1 MRVHITNLYG
11 LGGTAAEA
19 QQRVTEIAQNSL
31 HYNELGVYRYQVDS
45 DSPEMLRTR
54 IDGIIA
60 AVGWNDI
67 VIFQSPTWNGITF
80 DERLML
86 QLSAYKGLKKIFF
99 IHDIPP
105 LMFEENRWLLKRYIS
120 LYNHA
125 DLIILPS
132 ENMADYLRAEGFTV
146 SKIVVQKM
154 WDFPVSIDF
163 SINPQFKRVIN
174 FAGAANKD
182 KFSFVKE
189 WKYDTVKLLVTAAE
203 GDWQHD
209 EKVEFIGWFRDQ
221 NRLAN
226 ALRGNGGFGLLWT
239 EHEYT
244 KEYMKLCACFK
255 VSLYLAAGI
264 PVIVHSSIPEAS
276 TIVRKNLGFAVTTLD
291 EAVDKVE
298 SITEEQ
304 YGQMIKNVAEFGE
317 LVRGGFFTKK
327 LLTDAVFNLLY
338 D

>member
-11 LGGTAAEA
+11 LRGAAGAA
-19 QQRVTEIAQNSL
+19 QQRVAEIARNSL
-31 HYNELGVYRYQVDS
+31 DYNELGIYCYQVDS

-60 AVGWNDI
+60 AVGWNDT
-67 VIFQSPTWNGITF
+67 VIFQSPTWNGIAF

-86 QLSAYKGLKKIFF
+86 QLSAYGGLKKIFF

-105 LMFEENRWLLKRYIS
+105 LMFEANRWLLKQYID
-120 LYNHA
+120 LYNRA

-132 ENMADYLRAEGFTV
+132 ENMANFLRTEGLNV

-163 SINPQFKRVIN
+163 SIHPQFKRVIS
-174 FAGAANKD
+174 FAGDANMD

-244 KEYMKLCACFK
+244 REYMRLCACFK
-255 VSLYLAAGI
+255 VSLYIAAGI
-264 PVIVHSSIPEAS
+264 PVIVPDSIPEAN

-291 EAVDKVE
+291 EAIDKVE

-327 LLTDAVFNLLY
+327 LLTDAVFKLLY

>member
-1 MRVHITNLYG
+1 MRVHITNMYG
-11 LGGTAAEA
+11 LEGTAGEA
-19 QQRVTEIAQNSL
+19 QQRAMEIARNSL
-31 HYNELGVYRYQVDS
+31 HYNELGIYRYQVDS

-67 VIFQSPTWNGITF
+67 VIFQSPTWNGIVF
-80 DERLML
+80 DEKFIRRLG
-86 QLSAYKGLKKIFF
+86 AYRGLKKIFF

-105 LMFEENRWLLKRYIS
+105 LMFEENCWLLKRYIS

-125 DLIILPS
+125 DLIVLPS
-132 ENMADYLRAEGFTV
+132 ENMADILRNEGLAV
-146 SKIVVQKM
+146 PKIIVQRM
-154 WDFPVSIDF
+154 WDCPVSVDF
-163 SINPQFKRVIN
+163 SINPRFRKAVN
-174 FAGAANKD
+174 FAGNANMD
-182 KFSFVKE
+182 KFSFVKRWGYE
-189 WKYDTVKLLVTAAE
+189 DVKMIVTAGE
-203 GDWQHD
+203 NDWNHG
-209 EKVEFIGWFRDQ
+209 ENIELMGWFNDQ

-226 ALRGNGGFGLLWT
+226 ALRANGGFGLLWT
-239 EHEYT
+239 ENET
-244 KEYMKLCACFK
+244 WKEYMKLNACYK
-255 VSLYLAAGI
+255 LSLYIAAGI
-264 PVIVHSSIPEAS
+264 PVIVPDSISEAN

>member
-11 LGGTAAEA
+11 LRGAAGAA
-19 QQRVTEIAQNSL
+19 QQRVAEIARNSL
-31 HYNELGVYRYQVDS
+31 DYNELGIYCYQVDS

-60 AVGWNDI
+60 AVGWNDT
-67 VIFQSPTWNGITF
+67 VIFQSPTWNGIAF

-86 QLSAYKGLKKIFF
+86 QLSAYGGLKKIFF

-105 LMFEENRWLLKRYIS
+105 LMFEANRWLLKQYID
-120 LYNHA
+120 LYNRA

-132 ENMADYLRAEGFTV
+132 ENMANFLRTEGLNV

-163 SINPQFKRVIN
+163 SIHPQFKRVIS
-174 FAGAANKD
+174 FAGDANMD

-239 EHEYT
+239 EDEYT
-244 KEYMKLCACFK
+244 REYMKLCACFK

-276 TIVRKNLGFAVTTLD
+276 TIIRKNLGFVVDTLD
-291 EAVDKVE
+291 EAVDKINAV
-298 SITEEQ
+298 TEEQ
-304 YGQMIKNVAEFGE
+304 YSQMVKEVAIFGE
-317 LVRGGFFTKK
+317 LIREGYFTKK
-327 LLTDAVFNLLY
+327 LLTDAVFKLLY